1 LSWLELWRPYFSNNI
16 PYRPTRYA
24 VARIERIDRLRP
36 GSKEGFAMMEAF
48 VLRVEGQEV
57 EFLASFR
64 AVPGEY
70 VAVNY
75 VVDFKGRVLISSVF
89 PAKH

>member
-1 LSWLELWRPYFSNNI
+1 MR
-16 PYRPTRYA
+16 
-24 VARIERIDRLRP
+24 
-36 GSKEGFAMMEAF
+36 EAF

-57 EFLASFR
+57 EFPASFR
-64 AVPGEY
+64 AVPDEY

-75 VVDFKGRVLISSVF
+75 VVDFKGRVLISGVF